1 MDWTMKEYGDANHNP
16 LVIVNGDSSKEPIVI
31 EAKVGVPVI
40 LNARGTKDPD
50 GNNLTYK
57 WFYYQEAA
65 SAISKPVK
73 PEEIVGERGETE
85 LGVRPKVRIEGSE
98 REQATVLPQSEGVA
112 HIVLEVED
120 DGEPSLISY
129 RRIILAISS

>member
-1 MDWTMKEYGDANHNP
+1 MKEYKDANHNP
-16 LVIVNGDSSKEPIVI
+16 VLVVNGDSSKEPIFI
-31 EAKVGVPVI
+31 EAQVGVPVI

-50 GNNLTYK
+50 GNKLTYK
-57 WFYYQEAA
+57 WFYYREAA

-73 PEEIVGERGETE
+73 PDEIIGERGETE
-85 LGVRPKVRIEGSE
+85 LEVRPRVRIEGSE
-98 REQATVLPQSEGVA
+98 REQAMVLPQSEGVA